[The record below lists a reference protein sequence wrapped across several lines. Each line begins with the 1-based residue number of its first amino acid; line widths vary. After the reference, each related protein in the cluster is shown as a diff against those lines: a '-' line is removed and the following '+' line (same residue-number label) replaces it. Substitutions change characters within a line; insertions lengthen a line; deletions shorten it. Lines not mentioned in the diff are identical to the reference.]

1 MLMRKQMILT
11 VFPIADAFAA
21 IAEFQLWIRY
31 IRAATHGA
39 AMVIVLLFLLLLGLL
54 GDMEVDNLRPLG
66 LGLHPEK
73 LLQLQAEAEGEDV
86 QHVSA
91 KEQKVVGN
99 GNDGEQVIGE
109 TVLNHREEHQHQL

>member
-1 MLMRKQMILT
+1 MSLLLLNVDVIVDVILAVAVVPLALT
-11 VFPIADAFAA
+11 A

-39 AMVIVLLFLLLLGLL
+39 AMVIVLLFLLLLGCL

-73 LLQLQAEAEGEDV
+73 LLQLQEEYRIFLILSREW
-86 QHVSA
+86 Q
-91 KEQKVVGN
+91 KE
-99 GNDGEQVIGE
+99 I
-109 TVLNHREEHQHQL
+109 LN